1 MAVLGKPIRSHLKM
15 TKLRSIQKFLE
26 ISSIP
31 VNNEVTVL
39 GSSRDFFSPSI
50 YDFFFSFSFLNKVG
64 IVVNIQRC
72 HLLYLI

>member
-1 MAVLGKPIRSHLKM
+1 M

-39 GSSRDFFSPSI
+39 GSSREFFFPSI

-64 IVVNIQRC
+64 SCR
-72 HLLYLI
+72 LLYLMLYYDCFPHS